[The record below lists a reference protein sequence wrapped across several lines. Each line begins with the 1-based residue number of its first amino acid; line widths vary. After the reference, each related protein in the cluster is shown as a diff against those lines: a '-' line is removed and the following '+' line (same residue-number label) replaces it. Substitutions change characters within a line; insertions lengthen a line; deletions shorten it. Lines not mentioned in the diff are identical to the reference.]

1 MNEVYKKQDTVYSGL
16 RLMNA
21 FRRYLPRK
29 VEFAR
34 DAIVRCIHDRHLE
47 VGDRLPSYS
56 QLRAEFGL
64 GSQTI
69 AAAVGSLCELGV
81 LEVRDKV
88 GIFVKNPA
96 GGHLAGRTI
105 AVVVRPLDGSAYSAQ
120 LASFIQKL
128 ISEHNCRCLA
138 FYRRQRPDA
147 ASRPGF
153 DEFPGLEQAVDEHR
167 IDGIITMCP
176 FSDAALRRLDR
187 NNIKCCFIGDDDH
200 HGTMPCGVVIEVR
213 HFLLD
218 ALDALRKV
226 GCRRVIQLCTD
237 AEQFELRRSVMP
249 ARIGRGYD
257 GGAAIARELLAL
269 PPEQR
274 PEGIVSDDD
283 TVVSGLL
290 AELRTADP
298 DDAPCGYLPII
309 ATIVHREVGERYP
322 SRRML
327 LFTQDIEE
335 YAGLAVELLLQL
347 LQGKRV
353 GNSHL
358 VYRFKPVGAAAENA
372 AHPELETKISHQPTT
387 TRRKQNG

>member
-1 MNEVYKKQDTVYSGL
+1 
-16 RLMNA
+16 MNA

-34 DAIVRCIHDRHLE
+34 DAIVRCIHDRRLE

-56 QLRAEFGL
+56 QLRTEFGL

-138 FYRRQRPDA
+138 FYRRFLPDA
-147 ASRPGF
+147 APRPDF

-167 IDGIITMCP
+167 IDGVITMCP
-176 FSDAALRRLDR
+176 FSDAALRRLAHH
-187 NNIKCCFIGDDDH
+187 NIKCCFIGDDDH
-200 HGTMPCGVVIEVR
+200 NSMMPCGVVIEVKR
-213 HFLLD
+213 FLLA
-218 ALDALRKV
+218 ALAALQDV
-226 GCRRVIQLCTD
+226 GCQHVVQLCAD
-237 AEQFELRRSVMP
+237 AAQLEARRNIMP
-249 ARIGRGYD
+249 AYVGRGYD
-257 GGAAIARELLAL
+257 GGAAIAAQLLAL

-274 PEGIVSDDD
+274 PDGIVSDDD

-290 AELRTADP
+290 SELLTAGP
-298 DDAPCGYLPII
+298 EGTPSGYLPLI

-335 YAGLAVELLLQL
+335 YAGLAVELLMQL

-353 GNSHL
+353 GSSHI
-358 VYRFKPVGAAAENA
+358 VYRFKPVAIAA
-372 AHPELETKISHQPTT
+372 K
-387 TRRKQNG
+387 KQ